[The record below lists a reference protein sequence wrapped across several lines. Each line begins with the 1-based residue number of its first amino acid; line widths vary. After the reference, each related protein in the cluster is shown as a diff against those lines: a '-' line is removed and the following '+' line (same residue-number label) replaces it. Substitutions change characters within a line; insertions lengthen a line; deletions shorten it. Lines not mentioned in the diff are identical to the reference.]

1 LKKHHLRNIL
11 LTLSLN
17 AALLAT
23 GCGGGGGGGGTPA
36 PAQSTT
42 TISSSTTAKNFI
54 ARQIAST
61 YSSLDSYAGAGK
73 RKSLR
78 TVSELKAATV
88 TEPGTGQIRVTY
100 DTTETVSL
108 WGVNYT
114 YYAGYQDLTA
124 RDNAGNPTDNENLID
139 SIEISC
145 VNMGCRVNDG
155 ISAMDLVYNGK
166 LFFSGLYNATTL
178 TVKAQNLNMA
188 GSINN
193 TDQISWT
200 INGSVSVN
208 QSSYPYPGN
217 GSSESGTLVFNGHAY
232 SYSTSYNG
240 SNLASVN
247 FSGAETFSLTI
258 NLATGAVVDSSSS
271 GQTSIVGSWKLV
283 EEELL
288 GVMAPVKPND
298 SGNVSVTH
306 FYSDNTFKIETI
318 ERFTTASIDYWQ
330 SFNIPAKETQG
341 TWQLDGNQLTL
352 RSGEQVTLHNVTF
365 NGNSFFTQVN
375 QYNEKLSWQKI

>member
-1 LKKHHLRNIL
+1 MKKHHLRNVL
-11 LTLSLN
+11 LTVLLN
-17 AALLAT
+17 ASLFAI
-23 GCGGGGGGGGTPA
+23 GCGGGGGGGGSPA

-54 ARQIAST
+54 ARQIASN
-61 YSSLDSYAGAGK
+61 YASLDNYASAGK
-73 RKSLR
+73 RKNLR
-78 TVSELKAATV
+78 TVSELKTATV
-88 TEPGTGQIRVTY
+88 TEPGTGHVKVTY
-100 DTTETVSL
+100 DTPENVNA

-114 YYAGYQDLTA
+114 YYSGHQDLIA
-124 RDNAGNPTDNENLID
+124 RDNTGNPTDNENLID

-145 VNMGCRVNDG
+145 VNMGCRINDG

-193 TDQISWT
+193 IDQISWT

-208 QSSYPYPGN
+208 QSSYPYPVN
-217 GSSESGTLVFNGHAY
+217 GSSESGTLVFNGHSY

-247 FSGAETFSLTI
+247 FTGAESFSLTI
-258 NLATGAVVDSSSS
+258 NLATGAIVDSSSS
-271 GQTSIVGSWKLV
+271 GQTSIVGSWKLI

-318 ERFTTASIDYWQ
+318 ERFTSASIDYWQ
-330 SFNIPAKETQG
+330 SFNIPAKVTQG
-341 TWQLDGNQLTL
+341 TWQLDGNKLTL
-352 RSGEQVTLHNVTF
+352 QSGEQTSLHNVTF
-365 NGNSFFTQVN
+365 SGNSLFTQVN
-375 QYNEKLSWQKI
+375 QYDEKFTWQKI

>member
-1 LKKHHLRNIL
+1 MKNHNLRNVLITL
-11 LTLSLN
+11 LLN

-23 GCGGGGGGGGTPA
+23 GCGGGGGGTPA
-36 PAQSTT
+36 PAQSTA

-78 TVSELKAATV
+78 AVSELKTATI
-88 TEPGTGQIRVTY
+88 TEPGTGQVRVTY
-100 DTTETVSL
+100 DTTETVNL

-114 YYAGYQDLTA
+114 YYAGYQDLIA
-124 RDNAGNPTDNENLID
+124 RDNDGNPTDNENIVD

-145 VNMGCRVNDG
+145 VNMGCRINDG
-155 ISAMDLVYNGK
+155 INSMDLVYNGK
-166 LFFSGLYNATTL
+166 LFFSGLYNAITL
-178 TVKAQNLNMA
+178 TVNAQNLNMA
-188 GSINN
+188 GTINN

-200 INGSVSVN
+200 INGNVSVN
-208 QSSYPYPGN
+208 QSSYPYPVN
-217 GSSESGTLVFNGHAY
+217 GSSESGTMVFNGHTY
-232 SYSTSYNG
+232 NYSTSYNG
-240 SNLASVN
+240 SNRASVN

-271 GQTSIVGSWKLV
+271 GQPSIIGSWKLV
-283 EEELL
+283 EEERI

-306 FYSDNTFKIETI
+306 FYEDNTFKIETI

-330 SFNIPAKETQG
+330 SFNIPAKITHG

-352 RSGEQVTLHNVTF
+352 KSGEQVTLHNVNF
-365 NGNSFFTQVN
+365 NNNFFTQVN
-375 QYNEKLSWQKI
+375 QYDEKFTWQKL